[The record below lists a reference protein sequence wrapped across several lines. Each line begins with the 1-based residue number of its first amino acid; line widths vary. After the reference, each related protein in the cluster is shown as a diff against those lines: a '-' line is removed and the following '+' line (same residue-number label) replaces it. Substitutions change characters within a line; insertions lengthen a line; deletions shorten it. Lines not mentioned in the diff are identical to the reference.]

1 MTTPP
6 PHGQPYGPAP
16 TYPAGPAGY
25 PAGQPAAHSAGQ
37 PQAYAQPGQAP
48 VAGYPA
54 GYPAGQPQT
63 YAQPGHAPAP
73 GYPAGQP
80 HPYAH
85 PGQGPMPGYPAHP
98 APTQC
103 RGCGSPA
110 AVNFAVRA
118 HQGLLIMMRFQKLD
132 GPFCRSCGRSVVRQM
147 TTRTL
152 CLGWWSPIS
161 LVAFTPFTL
170 LWNLVAHLKFSKLPP
185 STPAPGRRPMDE
197 GAPVLRRP
205 LAYVA
210 LIPLAWAVWVVTGVI
225 THSG

>member
-1 MTTPP
+1 M
-6 PHGQPYGPAP
+6 
-16 TYPAGPAGY
+16 AGYLAGY
-25 PAGQPAAHSAGQ
+25 PAGQPQG
-37 PQAYAQPGQAP
+37 YAQPGQAP
-48 VAGYPA
+48 AP

-63 YAQPGHAPAP
+63 YAQPGQAPAP
-73 GYPAGQP
+73 GYPVGQP
-80 HPYAH
+80 HAYAH
-85 PGQGPMPGYPAHP
+85 PGHGPMPGYPAPP

-103 RGCGSPA
+103 RGCGSAA

-170 LWNLVAHLKFSKLPP
+170 IWNLVAHLKFSKLPP

-197 GAPVLRRP
+197 GVPVLRRP
-205 LAYVA
+205 PAYVA
-210 LIPLAWAVWVVTGVI
+210 LIPLAWAVWVATGVI